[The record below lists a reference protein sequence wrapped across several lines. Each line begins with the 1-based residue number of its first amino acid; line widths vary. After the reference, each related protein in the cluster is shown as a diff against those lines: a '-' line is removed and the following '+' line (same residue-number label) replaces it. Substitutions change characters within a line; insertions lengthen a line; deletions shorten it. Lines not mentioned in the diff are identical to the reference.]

1 MLCKM
6 IKSPSFRETRWAD
19 VTAQRRL
26 PHRVR
31 DSQEQHRGTERVSD
45 VFGGAP
51 WFFFFPV
58 CFIFFC
64 IYFPQFFLY
73 REVYWWQKYRVSKN
87 VINVVK
93 NKKHTG
99 TRV

>member
-26 PHRVR
+26 PHQVR

-51 WFFFFPV
+51 WFFFSSLFYL
-58 CFIFFC
+58 FLHIFSTV
-64 IYFPQFFLY
+64 L
-73 REVYWWQKYRVSKN
+73 SL
-87 VINVVK
+87 
-93 NKKHTG
+93 
-99 TRV
+99 

>member
-45 VFGGAP
+45 VFGEAP
-51 WFFFFPV
+51 CFFSSSLFYLFLH
-58 CFIFFC
+58 IFSAV
-64 IYFPQFFLY
+64 L
-73 REVYWWQKYRVSKN
+73 SL
-87 VINVVK
+87 
-93 NKKHTG
+93 
-99 TRV
+99 

>member
-26 PHRVR
+26 PHQVR

-51 WFFFFPV
+51 WFFFFQFV
-58 CFIFFC
+58 LSFFAYIFRSSFFIGKF
-64 IYFPQFFLY
+64 IGGKST
-73 REVYWWQKYRVSKN
+73 E
-87 VINVVK
+87 
-93 NKKHTG
+93 
-99 TRV
+99 